1 MRFGSGT
8 YNVRDSEGL
17 NPDTLIRQQ
26 PSSLQRTISCRVF
39 FLDGTEHQFSLPRQA
54 RGGELLD
61 RVYEYLEIVERD
73 YFGLQFLSLLDPGE
87 ETQQKKWLDADKSIR
102 KQMICP
108 PYNLYFRVKF
118 YVSDP
123 SKLVE
128 EYTRYHLFLQLR
140 KDILDV
146 RLPISENTA
155 ILLASYVVQSE
166 FGDFSA
172 EEHGENYLDGLVFA
186 PHQPV
191 DFGERVAAL
200 HPQHVGMMPADAEF
214 AFIEHAK
221 RLDLYG
227 VELFECRDIVDS
239 TLAVGANAFGIIVFA
254 PEPPT
259 GRSRTVDLSPSKL
272 RKISEFPWSCIMKIS
287 FKRKQF
293 AIEIRTMIDDQT
305 EKDSVLTFHC
315 FSSPAC
321 KALWKSCVEHHTF
334 FRLIAPPVKPPKG
347 LFNIGS
353 RFRYSGRTEFQ
364 TMEDVKRRVRADRP
378 FVRSSSKGSFARHT
392 FAGGSG
398 TRSTDSSR
406 ISSNEGTA
414 VDSPDLSARVYS
426 AEGPAAAAA
435 AEAAQARPT
444 RATSW
449 ARRLLFASAS
459 ARTADAPGASA
470 AIDATSTPTT
480 SRLDAEADCEVVL
493 ALHKSTSLP
502 VER

>member
-17 NPDTLIRQQ
+17 NPEAILRQQ
-26 PSSLQRTISCRVF
+26 PSSMQRTISCRVF
-39 FLDGTEHQFSLPRQA
+39 FLDGSEHQFSLPRQA

-61 RVYEYLEIVERD
+61 RVYDYLEIVERD

-87 ETQQKKWLDADKSIR
+87 DTQQRKWMDAEKSIR

-123 SKLVE
+123 AKLVE
-128 EYTRYHLFLQLR
+128 EYTRYHLFMQLR
-140 KDILDV
+140 KDILDGL
-146 RLPISENTA
+146 LPVSENSS

-172 EEHGENYLDGLVFA
+172 EEHTDGYLEGLSFA
-186 PHQPV
+186 PNQTV
-191 DFGERVAAL
+191 DFHERVAAL
-200 HPQHVGMMPADAEF
+200 HPQHVGMVPSEAEF

-239 TLAVGANAFGIIVFA
+239 TLAVGANAFGMIVFA
-254 PEPPT
+254 PEPPC
-259 GRSRTVDLSPSKL
+259 GRGRVVDLTPSKL

-293 AIEIRTMIDDQT
+293 YIEIRTVTDDET

-321 KALWKSCVEHHTF
+321 KSLWKTCVEHHTF
-334 FRLIAPPVKPPKG
+334 FRLIAPPIKPAKG
-347 LFNIGS
+347 IFNLGS

-364 TMEDVKRRVRADRP
+364 TMEEVKRRSRTDRP
-378 FVRSSSKGSFARHT
+378 FVRSSSKTSFARHT

-398 TRSTDSSR
+398 TRSSDSSR
-406 ISSNEGTA
+406 ISSDEV
-414 VDSPDLSARVYS
+414 VDSPDLSGRVY
-426 AEGPAAAAA
+426 A
-435 AEAAQARPT
+435 
-444 RATSW
+444 
-449 ARRLLFASAS
+449 
-459 ARTADAPGASA
+459 
-470 AIDATSTPTT
+470 
-480 SRLDAEADCEVVL
+480 
-493 ALHKSTSLP
+493 
-502 VER
+502 

>member
-39 FLDGTEHQFSLPRQA
+39 FLDGTENQFSLPRQA
-54 RGGELLD
+54 RGGELLE

-123 SKLVE
+123 AKLVE

-140 KDILDV
+140 KDIGDG
-146 RLPISENTA
+146 RLPVAENTA
-155 ILLASYVVQSE
+155 ALLASYVVQSE

-172 EEHGENYLDGLVFA
+172 EEHVENYLDGLVFA
-186 PHQPV
+186 PNQPG

-200 HPQHVGMMPADAEF
+200 HPQHVGMVPADSEF

-227 VELFECRDIVDS
+227 VELFECRDVVEA
-239 TLAVGANAFGIIVFA
+239 TLAVGANAFGMIVFA

-259 GRSRTVDLSPSKL
+259 GRSRVVDLSPSKL

-287 FKRKQF
+287 FKRKHF
-293 AIEIRTMIDDQT
+293 SIEIRTVIDDDT
-305 EKDSVLTFHC
+305 EKNSVLTFHC

-321 KALWKSCVEHHTF
+321 KALWKNCVEHHTF

-364 TMEDVKRRVRADRP
+364 TMEDVKRRVVRADRP
-378 FVRSSSKGSFARHT
+378 FNRSSSKTSFARHT

-406 ISSNEGTA
+406 ISSDGA
-414 VDSPDLSARVYS
+414 VDSPELSARGVYS
-426 AEGPAAAAA
+426 AAPDFAPD
-435 AEAAQARPT
+435 ARPS

-449 ARRLLFASAS
+449 ARRLLLAPSERDSSAPG
-459 ARTADAPGASA
+459 ADAPETARTLA
-470 AIDATSTPTT
+470 DV
-480 SRLDAEADCEVVL
+480 EADCEVVL

-502 VER
+502 IERSVLAYCTS

>member
-39 FLDGTEHQFSLPRQA
+39 FLDGTEHSFSLPRQA

-123 SKLVE
+123 AKLVE
-128 EYTRYHLFLQLR
+128 EYTRYHLFMQLR
-140 KDILDV
+140 KDIADA
-146 RLPISENTA
+146 RLPVSEHSA
-155 ILLASYVVQSE
+155 IVLASYVVQSE

-172 EEHGENYLDGLVFA
+172 EEHCENYLDGLVFA
-186 PHQPV
+186 PNQPA
-191 DFGERVAAL
+191 DFAERVAAL
-200 HPQHVGMMPADAEF
+200 HPQHVGMVPADAEF

-227 VELFECRDIVDS
+227 VELFECRDIVDA
-239 TLAVGANAFGIIVFA
+239 TLAVGANAFGMIVFA
-254 PEPPT
+254 PEPPVGR
-259 GRSRTVDLSPSKL
+259 GRSADLSPSAL

-293 AIEIRTMIDDQT
+293 CIEIRTVIDDET

-347 LFNIGS
+347 IFNLGS

-364 TMEDVKRRVRADRP
+364 TMEDVKRRARLDRP
-378 FVRSSSKGSFARHT
+378 FVRSSSKTSFARHT
-392 FAGGSG
+392 FGGGSG

-406 ISSNEGTA
+406 ISSEGV
-414 VDSPDLSARVYS
+414 VDSPDLSTRVYS
-426 AEGPAAAAA
+426 AAGPDAGAAP
-435 AEAAQARPT
+435 EASQPRPS
-444 RATSW
+444 RASSW
-449 ARRLLFASAS
+449 ARRLLYAAGAPDRRGPAASAS
-459 ARTADAPGASA
+459 DPDAASA
-470 AIDATSTPTT
+470 PTRT
-480 SRLDAEADCEVVL
+480 LADVEADCEVVL

-502 VER
+502 IER